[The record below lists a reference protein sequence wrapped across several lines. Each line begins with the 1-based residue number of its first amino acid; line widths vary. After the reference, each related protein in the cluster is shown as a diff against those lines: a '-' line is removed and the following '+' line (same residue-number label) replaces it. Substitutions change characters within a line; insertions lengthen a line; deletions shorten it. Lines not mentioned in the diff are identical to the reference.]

1 MTLRS
6 LSVFTA
12 WAICAGDYFFKMN
25 KKIGSPCITAVLLTA
40 IAALESAKILPYAP
54 FFLVYGFLAIAAS
67 LYYREI
73 YIARLKTPLAQCLR
87 LSLMSTAAGVLYVSV
102 FIAAAGSFLTF
113 NGGMNS
119 FNWDIIF
126 IYRFICQGIA
136 LSPVIKNTV
145 LFLFIVG
152 WAGVV
157 EELFYRGV
165 LFGYLRGKR
174 SFIQA
179 ALVSSLFFG
188 LRHFLQLLYIS
199 PYPAGAGV
207 IYFFFS
213 FTAGMLLSWL
223 YEKTKCLTVCIVTH
237 TAVNLLGFP
246 FLLNSF
252 KN

>member
-1 MTLRS
+1 
-6 LSVFTA
+6 
-12 WAICAGDYFFKMN
+12 MN
-25 KKIGSPCITAVLLTA
+25 KKIGSPLIAAVLLTL

-54 FFLVYGFLAIAAS
+54 FFLVYGSLAIVVS

-73 YIARLKTPLAQCLR
+73 YLSRLKIAPRECLR
-87 LSLMSTAAGVLYVSV
+87 LSLISAAIGILYISA
-102 FIAAAGSFLTF
+102 FIALVGLFLRY
-113 NGGMNS
+113 NGGIRS
-119 FNWDIIF
+119 LNWDIIF

-136 LSPVIKNTV
+136 LSPIIKNTV

-157 EELFYRGV
+157 EELFYRGA
-165 LFGYLRGKR
+165 LFGYLRIRR

-179 ALVSSLFFG
+179 ALISSLFFG
-188 LRHFLQLLYIS
+188 LRHSLQLLYIS
-199 PYPAGAGV
+199 PYPAGAGA
-207 IYFFFS
+207 IYFLFS

-246 FLLNSF
+246 FLLNSLQ
-252 KN
+252 N